1 MSGTCCILC
10 HHRGD
15 VRPGAELCD
24 GCRLEMRTAAIA
36 AARKTSND
44 RLTVLAVAF
53 AEAISPARRGGAR

>member
-1 MSGTCCILC
+1 MRSACILC
-10 HHRGD
+10 HQRGD

-36 AARKTSND
+36 AARKTDDD

-53 AEAISPARRGGAR
+53 AQALSPARRGSVR